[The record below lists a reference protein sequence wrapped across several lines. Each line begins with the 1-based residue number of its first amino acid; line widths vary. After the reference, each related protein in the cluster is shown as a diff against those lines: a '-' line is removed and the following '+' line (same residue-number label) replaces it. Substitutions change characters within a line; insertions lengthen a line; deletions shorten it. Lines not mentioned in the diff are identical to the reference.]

1 MARVNDEYDDQSY
14 YEVKYLL
21 YIYIQ
26 IINEQYILQFKQ
38 LSILDLYRVSQYTW
52 ELRDDWKIVYD
63 L

>member
-38 LSILDLYRVSQYTW
+38 LSILDLYRVFQYTW
-52 ELRDDWKIVYD
+52 EFRDDWKMVYD
-63 L
+63 H